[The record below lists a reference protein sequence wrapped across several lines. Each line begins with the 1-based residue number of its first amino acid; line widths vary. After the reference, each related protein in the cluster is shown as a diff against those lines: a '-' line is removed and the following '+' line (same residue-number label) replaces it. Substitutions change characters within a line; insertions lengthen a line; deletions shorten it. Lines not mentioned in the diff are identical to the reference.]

1 MMPRFSEQ
9 RQDGFILI
17 VVLGAVMV
25 LSTLLFRFSRATQIR
40 LDTTH
45 GLYRVEQAWHC
56 ARAGL
61 SIARAAVADTND
73 VCVEQ
78 RFDGLF
84 KGENP
89 LPVGEGTFLV
99 RILDENGLLN
109 VNRLLDKTG
118 QPDRM
123 RVDQMLRLID
133 LLNRDGGGNER
144 ISYGIVPSLIDWVDP
159 DGEVTHLPFVE
170 RANRGAEDAYYR
182 GQRRPYRCPDRPVDT
197 LDELLRVKAMTP
209 EAHGRLRAVLTCY
222 GDGQININTAPMPV
236 IMCLSEQMDV
246 ALAQMIVKRRQM
258 RPFESVAELRD
269 VPGMTDKIYQAIR
282 DSITVWPKM
291 RYYRVISEGTTDGR
305 ICTVEA
311 VLFRNRQAGNV
322 DMLYYTER

>member
-1 MMPRFSEQ
+1 MMPRLSKK

-40 LDTTH
+40 LDATH

-61 SIARAAVADTND
+61 SIAQAAVAETND
-73 VCVEQ
+73 VCVKR
-78 RFDGLF
+78 RFADLF
-84 KGENP
+84 KGEDP
-89 LPVGEGTFLV
+89 LPVGEGTCLV

-118 QPDRM
+118 QPDRA

-133 LLNRDGGGNER
+133 LLNRDGGGKER
-144 ISYGIVPSLIDWVDP
+144 ISYGIVPSVIDWADP

-182 GQRRPYRCPDRPVDT
+182 GQRLPYRCANRPIDT

-209 EAHGRLRAVLTCY
+209 EAYGRLRAVLTCY
-222 GDGQININTAPMPV
+222 GEGQININTAPMPV
-236 IMCLSEQMDV
+236 IMCLSEQMDA
-246 ALAQMIVKRRQM
+246 ALARVIVNRRQM
-258 RPFESVAELRD
+258 RSFESVAELRD
-269 VPGMTDKIYQAIR
+269 VPGMTDNVYQAIR
-282 DSITVWPKM
+282 HSITVSPKM
-291 RYYRVISEGTTDGR
+291 RYYRVISEGTTDRR

-311 VLFRNRQAGNV
+311 VLFRNRRAGNV